1 VIRKED
7 VKDGIVGDLI
17 QSLRSGN
24 AYVNV
29 DTRNCIMGELR
40 GQVEID
46 QYGELRAEDPR
57 C

>member
-1 VIRKED
+1 MIRKED